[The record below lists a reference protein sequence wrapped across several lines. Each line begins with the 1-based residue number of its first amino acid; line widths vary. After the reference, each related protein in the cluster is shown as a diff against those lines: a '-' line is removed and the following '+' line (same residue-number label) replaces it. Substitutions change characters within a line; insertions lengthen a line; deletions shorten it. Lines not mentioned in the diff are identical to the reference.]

1 MKKWAYLFL
10 FGLLVLVS
18 ACGTTG
24 RHAARK
30 TAAVSEKD
38 PLTYEQRRKYDY
50 YFLEALR
57 MKHKAIMM
65 RPLNFTSIVWIFILS
80 RQRPVMK

>member
-50 YFLEALR
+50 YFWR
-57 MKHKAIMM
+57 H
-65 RPLNFTSIVWIFILS
+65 SG
-80 RQRPVMK
+80 

>member
-1 MKKWAYLFL
+1 M
-10 FGLLVLVS
+10 GLSFPVRS
-18 ACGTTG
+18 AGAGIRMRNNGQTCSQK
-24 RHAARK
+24 A
-30 TAAVSEKD
+30 AAVSEKD

-65 RPLNFTSIVWIFILS
+65 RPLNFTSIVWTFILS

>member
-57 MKHKAIMM
+57 MKQPERLLRSVRRI
-65 RPLNFTSIVWIFILS
+65 R
-80 RQRPVMK
+80 